1 MIIIC
6 NSQFDNFDIKSKKT
20 ETVYICDNCP
30 HKGNLM
36 CCHNCPNLKLCDYDK
51 IQNRKARIS

>member
-30 HKGNLM
+30 HKGN
-36 CCHNCPNLKLCDYDK
+36 NCPNLKLCDYDK